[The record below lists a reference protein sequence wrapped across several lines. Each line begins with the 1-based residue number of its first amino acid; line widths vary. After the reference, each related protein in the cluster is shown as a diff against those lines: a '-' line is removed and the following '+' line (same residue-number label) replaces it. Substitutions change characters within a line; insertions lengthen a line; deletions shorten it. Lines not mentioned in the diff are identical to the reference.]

1 MVTKLTDR
9 AVHCGAVGYD
19 GAAVAE
25 GTQILLRDKAG
36 ANGVAEFADCKAVT
50 MRSDGLSIVL
60 DNQKIVLIGD
70 LADRLHVRALAI

>member
-1 MVTKLTDR
+1 MVTKPTDR
-9 AVHCGAVGYD
+9 PLHCGVVGHH

-36 ANGVAEFADCKAVT
+36 ANGVAEFTDCEALT
-50 MRSDGLSIVL
+50 MRSDGLGIVL

-70 LADRLHVRALAI
+70 LAERLHIRALAI